1 MINIYIFHIYL
12 PCTIVHSTENQKN
25 CWKPLFIPIK
35 IILWQKSIFLIY
47 KKNQYVQNGA
57 KCRMI
62 DRIFGCFV
70 PFWNHYFIWWWKSL
84 QEYLSID
91 WIWSEWFRCELR
103 ASWCQVLQPSTGG
116 NQYLEFY
123 PPWALVKR
131 DTEWRWVCFAFI
143 TAHGRGVSSD
153 EVLARVRNRR
163 GVCLCGNKSMQC
175 FDYVYH

>member
-70 PFWNHYFIWWWKSL
+70 PFWNHYFIWWWLVICDK
-84 QEYLSID
+84 YGKA
-91 WIWSEWFRCELR
+91 FRNICLLIGYDLNDLD
-103 ASWCQVLQPSTGG
+103 ASWGHHDAKCFNLQPEEI
-116 NQYLEFY
+116 NILNFILHE
-123 PPWALVKR
+123 PLLKEALKKMSLL
-131 DTEWRWVCFAFI
+131 CLY
-143 TAHGRGVSSD
+143 HSSWPRC
-153 EVLARVRNRR
+153 LLRR
-163 GVCLCGNKSMQC
+163 GFGPCT
-175 FDYVYH
+175 